1 MDLDFTQEEIAF
13 RGHIRE
19 WLQRNLQT
27 FGHFEKTFSERR
39 DLAYRRAWEDHMC
52 REGWACISWPKAFG
66 GREMSPM
73 SQLIFHEEYARAGAP
88 MSLNSL
94 GQGILGPT
102 LIVYGSEG
110 QKKRFLP
117 GILKNHEIW
126 CQGYSEPNAGSDL
139 ASLKTRAVR
148 QNDRY
153 IVNGQKIWTSL
164 AHIADW
170 CFLLVRTNTEAP
182 KHKGITFLLVD
193 MKSQGI
199 TVKPIRQMTGES
211 EFCEVFFDNVE
222 VPVEMRVGE
231 EDEGWKAA
239 MAAANFER
247 GTLFIPRQVEV
258 QRDVLELIS
267 IARKRGLEGRKFIDD
282 GHILR
287 RLLDLL
293 IRSKIMLLHSY
304 RVVSELAEGEAP
316 GPSASY
322 TKLFWSETHQRVTE
336 LAMELLAAP
345 AGGNAGFMKAED
357 QRWIL
362 DYLRMRAITIL
373 AGTSEIQRNIIAER
387 ALGLPR

>member
-1 MDLDFTQEEIAF
+1 MNLDFTPEEVAF
-13 RGHIRE
+13 REEIRE
-19 WLQRNLQT
+19 WLHRNLQA
-27 FGHFEKTFSERR
+27 FGHFQITPAQRR
-39 DLAYRRAWEDHMC
+39 DLAYRRSWDDRLC

-102 LIVYGSEG
+102 LIVYGSEE
-110 QKKRFLP
+110 QKQRFLP
-117 GILKNHEIW
+117 GILKNQEIW

-148 QNDRY
+148 KDNRY

-164 AHIADW
+164 AHVADW

-182 KHKGITFLLVD
+182 RHKGITFLLVD
-193 MKSQGI
+193 MKSKGI
-199 TVKPIRQMTGES
+199 TVKPIRQMSGES
-211 EFCEVFFDNVE
+211 DFCEVFFDNVE

-231 EDEGWKAA
+231 EDAGWEVA

-267 IARKRGLEGRKFIDD
+267 LARERGFEGKKFMDD
-282 GHILR
+282 GHVR
-287 RLLDLL
+287 NRLTDLL

-304 RVVSELAEGEAP
+304 RVVSELVEGEAP

-322 TKLFWSETHQRVTE
+322 TKLFWSETHQNVTE

-345 AGGNAGFMKAED
+345 AGGNSGFMQAED
-357 QRWIL
+357 QRWIA